1 MSFEKLETHY
11 INQLIIL
18 FISENLDQIPRTT
31 VDDIKT
37 FFS

>member
-1 MSFEKLETHY
+1 MSFEKLETHFV
-11 INQLIIL
+11 NQLIIL

-31 VDDIKT
+31 VDGIKT